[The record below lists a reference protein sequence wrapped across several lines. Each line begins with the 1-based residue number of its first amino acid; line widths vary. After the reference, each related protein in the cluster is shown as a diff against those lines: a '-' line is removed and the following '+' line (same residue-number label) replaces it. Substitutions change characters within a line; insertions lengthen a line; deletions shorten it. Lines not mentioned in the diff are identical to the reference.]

1 MNEKNRLRN
10 LKMKKYFII
19 LLAFF
24 CMGTYAQSYD
34 EDKMI
39 LSNFVERLYNNA
51 PFEGCRI
58 IDDYDHSYLLSVVL
72 LAKTKYK
79 VPSAMNRIAQVKSQ
93 RNAGEF
99 LNGTQS
105 YSEFIIKTPKCEK
118 GDSTDMTETIEVI
131 KSSSTGFVQQM
142 QLLTTFDSSENFK
155 VYVFYKQ
162 IK

>member
-1 MNEKNRLRN
+1 
-10 LKMKKYFII
+10 MKKILIFIMF
-19 LLAFF
+19 LSSLVVS
-24 CMGTYAQSYD
+24 AQSYD
-34 EDKMI
+34 EDRII

-72 LAKTKYK
+72 LDKAKYK
-79 VPSAMNRIAQVKSQ
+79 VPSAMNRVAQVKSQ

-105 YSEFIIKTPKCEK
+105 YSEFTIKTPKSENK
-118 GDSTDMTETIEVI
+118 DSIDVSETIEVI

-142 QLLTTFDSSENFK
+142 QLLTTFDESENNK

>member
-1 MNEKNRLRN
+1 
-10 LKMKKYFII
+10 MKKILIFIMF
-19 LLAFF
+19 LSSLVVS
-24 CMGTYAQSYD
+24 AQSYD
-34 EDKMI
+34 EDRII

-72 LAKTKYK
+72 LDKAKYK
-79 VPSAMNRIAQVKSQ
+79 VPSAMNRVAQVKSQ

-105 YSEFIIKTPKCEK
+105 YSEFTIKTPKSEK
-118 GDSTDMTETIEVI
+118 KESTDVAESIEVI

-142 QLLTTFDSSENFK
+142 QLLTTFDVPENNK
-155 VYVFYKQ
+155 VFVFYKQ

>member
-1 MNEKNRLRN
+1 
-10 LKMKKYFII
+10 MKKI
-19 LLAFF
+19 LLPLFMLF
-24 CMGTYAQSYD
+24 SSLVVSAQSYD
-34 EDKMI
+34 EDRII

-51 PFEGCRI
+51 PFDGCRI

-72 LAKTKYK
+72 LDKAKYK
-79 VPSAMNRIAQVKSQ
+79 VPSAMNRVAQVKSQ

-105 YSEFIIKTPKCEK
+105 YSEFTIKTPKSEK
-118 GDSTDMTETIEVI
+118 KDSIDVSETIEVI

-142 QLLTTFDSSENFK
+142 QLLTTFDESENNK